1 MKKILTLI
9 LVFCLSITFSGCVN
23 IYLSGGN
30 NEELNNPQPNPTPV
44 VFSEGLSY
52 ELVGGK
58 YKVVGVGTCVDADII
73 IPATFQNKPVVEIA
87 ENAFA
92 LTDAI
97 TSIKI
102 PSSVTRI
109 EPNAFYLCVGLE
121 RVVFEEKQGWM
132 AKTIDTLPQGIVL
145 ELNDEVQVAQMLT
158 GTYVAMYWVKV

>member
-9 LVFCLSITFSGCVN
+9 LVFCLSITFFGCSN
-23 IYLSGGN
+23 SN
-30 NEELNNPQPNPTPV
+30 PEPDNPQPNPTPV

-58 YKVVGVGTCVDADII
+58 YKVTGVGTCVDANII
-73 IPATFQNKPVVEIA
+73 IPATYQNKPVVSIA
-87 ENAFA
+87 ENAFY

-121 RVVFEEKQGWM
+121 RVIFEEKQGWM